1 MAIYG
6 YIYRLQGDEGATPA
20 AAGDAESALSRYAA
34 QLGLLIE
41 EMIVDSGEDG
51 GRPFC
56 RREGGGRLCAG
67 CRPGDVII
75 TTEARWVL
83 GPVAAATT
91 LLHSL
96 RERGVSLYCADI
108 GGDISC
114 DEKRRLAVTEG
125 CAGLIRKLL
134 AALSDGPVEERDAAP
149 GSPIRP
155 AGGKSGRYLG
165 GPVPFGQKVN
175 DDGFLEEDPE
185 QQAMIM
191 AILAMRAERRS
202 YREISR
208 KLLEQY
214 QVRLSYEGVRRVI
227 LDRSPPT
234 RKGKAG

>member
-6 YIYRLQGDEGATPA
+6 YIYRLRGKGEMTAPGDG
-20 AAGDAESALSRYAA
+20 ESALSRYAA
-34 QLGLLIE
+34 RLGLLIE
-41 EMIVDSGEDG
+41 EVIGDNGEAG
-51 GRPFC
+51 VLPFS
-56 RREGGGRLCAG
+56 RREGGGRLYAG
-67 CRPGDVII
+67 CRSGDVII
-75 TTEARWVL
+75 TVEARWVL
-83 GPVAAATT
+83 GSVAAATA
-91 LLHSL
+91 LLQSL
-96 RERGVSLYCADI
+96 RNRGVSLYCADI

-125 CAGLIRKLL
+125 YAGLVRKLL
-134 AALSDGPVEERDAAP
+134 AALSDGPAEECGAVP
-149 GSPIRP
+149 EPPIRP

-175 DDGFLEEDPE
+175 GDGLLEEDPE

-234 RKGKAG
+234 RQGTAG

>member
-6 YIYRLQGDEGATPA
+6 YIYRLQGEGETPA
-20 AAGDAESALSRYAA
+20 ADDRESALRRITA
-34 QLGLLIE
+34 QLGLLLE
-41 EMIVDSGEDG
+41 EVIADSGEG
-51 GRPFC
+51 GVLPFC
-56 RREGGGRLCAG
+56 RREGGARLCTG
-67 CRPGDVII
+67 CRSGDVII
-75 TTEARWVL
+75 TAEARWVL
-83 GPVAAATT
+83 GSVAAATA
-91 LLHSL
+91 LLQCL

-125 CAGLIRKLL
+125 CAGLVRKLL
-134 AALSDGPVEERDAAP
+134 AALSDGPAEVRGQAP
-149 GSPIRP
+149 ATPKRP
-155 AGGKSGRYLG
+155 AAGKSGRYLG

-175 DDGFLEEDPE
+175 GDGFLEEDPE

-191 AILAMRAERRS
+191 AILTMRAERRS

-227 LDRSPPT
+227 LDRIPPT
-234 RKGKAG
+234 WKGTAG

>member
-6 YIYRLQGDEGATPA
+6 YIYRLQGEGETAV
-20 AAGDAESALSRYAA
+20 AGDGESALSRYAA
-34 QLGLLIE
+34 QLGLTIE
-41 EMIVDSGEDG
+41 EMIVDCGEG
-51 GRPFC
+51 GVPPFC

-67 CRPGDVII
+67 CHFGDVII
-75 TTEARWVL
+75 TAEARWVL
-83 GPVAAATT
+83 GSVAAATA
-91 LLHSL
+91 LLQNL
-96 RERGVSLYCADI
+96 REKGVSLYCADI

-125 CAGLIRKLL
+125 RAGLVRKLL
-134 AALSDGPVEERDAAP
+134 AALSDGPTEERRAAP
-149 GSPIRP
+149 APPIRP

-165 GPVPFGQKVN
+165 GPVPFGLKVN
-175 DDGFLEEDPE
+175 GDGFLEEDPG

-202 YREISR
+202 YREISK

-214 QVRLSYEGVRRVI
+214 QVRLSYEGVRRLI

-234 RKGKAG
+234 REGTGG

>member
-6 YIYRLQGDEGATPA
+6 YIYRPQGEGETA
-20 AAGDAESALSRYAA
+20 AAGDRESALSRYAV
-34 QLGLLIE
+34 QLGFLIE
-41 EMIVDSGEDG
+41 EVIADSGEG
-51 GRPFC
+51 GVLPFC
-56 RREGGGRLCAG
+56 RREGGSRLGAG
-67 CRPGDVII
+67 CRSGDVII
-75 TTEARWVL
+75 TVEARWVL
-83 GPVAAATT
+83 GSVAAAAA
-91 LLHSL
+91 LLQSL

-125 CAGLIRKLL
+125 CAGLVRKLL
-134 AALSDGPVEERDAAP
+134 AALGDGPAEERGLAP
-149 GSPIRP
+149 GPPKRP

-165 GPVPFGQKVN
+165 GPVPFGKKVN
-175 DDGFLEEDPE
+175 GDGFLEEDPE

-191 AILAMRAERRS
+191 AILTMRAERRS

-214 QVRLSYEGVRRVI
+214 QIRLSYEGVRRVI

-234 RKGKAG
+234 WQGTAG